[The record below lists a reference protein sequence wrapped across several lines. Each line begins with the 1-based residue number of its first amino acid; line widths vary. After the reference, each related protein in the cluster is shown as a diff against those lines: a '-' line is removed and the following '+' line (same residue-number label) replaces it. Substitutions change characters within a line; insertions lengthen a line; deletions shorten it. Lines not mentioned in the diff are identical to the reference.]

1 MKTPVMV
8 TVLALASSGIGAA
21 QSAQRSVILG
31 AGFDWLLLD
40 MEHAPNELPSI
51 IAQLQAIGVGQSAA
65 IVRPAWNDAVLIK
78 RILDAGAQNLLV
90 PYVQTVEEARAAVV
104 KDVSKARLALAC
116 GLTECPGFDL
126 LSKGPGAAE
135 RAIEVKGRAGIGD
148 IELTENEWA
157 KACNLREK
165 YWLYVVFD
173 CGTPTPRL
181 VRVQDPFR
189 KLVANAKGGVIID
202 EREIFLAGEKA

>member
-1 MKTPVMV
+1 EDRRRHDEQIEAIAV
-8 TVLALASSGIGAA
+8 
-21 QSAQRSVILG
+21 SVSR
-31 AGFDWLLLD
+31 AH
-40 MEHAPNELPSI
+40 EEA
-51 IAQLQAIGVGQSAA
+51 
-65 IVRPAWNDAVLIK
+65 
-78 RILDAGAQNLLV
+78 AGA
-90 PYVQTVEEARAAVV
+90 TV
-104 KDVSKARLALAC
+104 KDVSTPALARAA
-116 GLTECPGFDL
+116 GLTENPGFDL
-126 LSKGPGAAE
+126 LAVHPSREE
-135 RAIEVKGRAGIGD
+135 RAIEVKGRAGVGD